1 MGGWLGCGLARLG
14 PCLLAGVLA
23 ASAPKCTGAE
33 PTAIVLGGASVP
45 VEGVDPGEVLL
56 RELGCLA
63 CHKADPKTQARLA
76 PRPAP
81 LLGEAAARVKP
92 GFLRAWIADPW
103 SHKPGGVMPDLLHG
117 LAVDARE
124 TTVDALEHF
133 LQSLAKRQL
142 DAPMGANRVGTQQ
155 GRVLYHQLG
164 CVACH
169 APREA
174 ATAIFADVPG
184 GTTDHEMIRFVL
196 GQLEGTSVPLGN
208 LPRKYGLAQLTE
220 FLMDPLRSRPGGRM
234 PSMNLKP
241 SEASAL
247 AMYLLRPESR
257 PAADPSA
264 AGGATLETGVARPHP
279 SPLPQEREP
288 ATNASFESDPAGPR
302 PGPLPQ
308 DGEPVSGTSIETGVV
323 SSNSAPFVV
332 DRRKAALGREEFA
345 RLGCAACHGLGP
357 GRPSVAARSHAKPFG
372 ELDPG
377 NPAGCLSPAPGA
389 GVPLFRL
396 NEAQRTALRTALASR
411 ARFRQPLTP
420 KERVNQTLV
429 GLNCVAC
436 HARDGVGGPT
446 PSRSDY
452 FSVLVA
458 ADLGDEGR
466 IPPHLTGVGI
476 KLRPEWSRE
485 VLLNAG
491 SVRPYMATRMPQYGK
506 ANVAGL
512 IDDFQRSDAA
522 AASAQTSN
530 SGAGDV
536 QIGRLL
542 VGVGGYS
549 CISCHNFAQHASLG
563 ISVMDLTHMGK
574 RLQPGWFFR
583 YLADPASL
591 RPGTRMPT
599 FWPDGKSTNQEI
611 LGGDQARQIHSIWSY
626 LTRGPKAGLPPGLA
640 QAPAGGAGNRPSPG
654 SDKSP

>member
-1 MGGWLGCGLARLG
+1 
-14 PCLLAGVLA
+14 
-23 ASAPKCTGAE
+23 
-33 PTAIVLGGASVP
+33 
-45 VEGVDPGEVLL
+45 
-56 RELGCLA
+56 
-63 CHKADPKTQARLA
+63 
-76 PRPAP
+76 
-81 LLGEAAARVKP
+81 
-92 GFLRAWIADPW
+92 
-103 SHKPGGVMPDLLHG
+103 
-117 LAVDARE
+117 
-124 TTVDALEHF
+124 
-133 LQSLAKRQL
+133 
-142 DAPMGANRVGTQQ
+142 
-155 GRVLYHQLG
+155 
-164 CVACH
+164 
-169 APREA
+169 
-174 ATAIFADVPG
+174 
-184 GTTDHEMIRFVL
+184 
-196 GQLEGTSVPLGN
+196 
-208 LPRKYGLAQLTE
+208 
-220 FLMDPLRSRPGGRM
+220 
-234 PSMNLKP
+234 
-241 SEASAL
+241 
-247 AMYLLRPESR
+247 
-257 PAADPSA
+257 
-264 AGGATLETGVARPHP
+264 
-279 SPLPQEREP
+279 
-288 ATNASFESDPAGPR
+288 
-302 PGPLPQ
+302 
-308 DGEPVSGTSIETGVV
+308 VSGTSIETGVV